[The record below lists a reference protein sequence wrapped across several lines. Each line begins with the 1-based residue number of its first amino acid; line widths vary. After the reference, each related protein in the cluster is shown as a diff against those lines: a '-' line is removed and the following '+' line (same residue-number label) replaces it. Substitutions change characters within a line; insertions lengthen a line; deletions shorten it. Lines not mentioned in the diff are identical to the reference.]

1 MSLAQGVGPR
11 MVMGSII
18 LDQRHEFEFLFLA
31 GFLRGIQAMKQH
43 SEKISKL
50 VLQVMEAGG

>member
-18 LDQRHEFEFLFLA
+18 LDQRHEFEFLFWL
-31 GFLRGIQAMKQH
+31 GSSEKQAMKQH